1 MDYKDFIGNLLRKK
15 PKKIYSPIDGNW
27 YNWNGMT
34 LGKYK
39 EENPYIFEMPF
50 EGKSLCFKIWT
61 NKHGMI
67 YLLSFPPLELHRS
80 RSMCRCCRQIQGYGF
95 WNEEKNNQIPIRATY
110 LSTEGYNYSA
120 KRYCSYYD
128 TCVWPSWGEIHGA
141 NEENPE
147 IKLEFIIEF

>member
-1 MDYKDFIGNLLRKK
+1 
-15 PKKIYSPIDGNW
+15 
-27 YNWNGMT
+27 MT

-61 NKHGMI
+61 DKYGMI
-67 YLLSFPPLELHRS
+67 YLQSFPPLELHS
-80 RSMCRCCRQIQGYGF
+80 SKLIPCCCREIQGFGLLY
-95 WNEEKNNQIPIRATY
+95 EEKNNQIQMRATY
-110 LSTEGYNYSA
+110 FSTEGYYLSA

-128 TCVWPSWGEIHGA
+128 TCVWPSWGEMHGA